1 MKYPDNLLYS
11 KSHEWLQELEDG
23 SVLIGIT
30 AYAAEQ
36 MGGVVYVDLPEAD
49 DEAELGESFAE
60 AESVKAVS
68 EIISPVSGV
77 ISVVNQDLEDQ
88 PNLLNDSPMTRGLF
102 VSAMSAN
109 AKSLWT
115 RQHTKPLS
123 RNRVLRFFRSA

>member
-88 PNLLNDSPMTRGLF
+88 PNLLNDSPYDAWIVRVSDVSEREELMDAAAYEAF
-102 VSAMSAN
+102 VAE
-109 AKSLWT
+109 
-115 RQHTKPLS
+115 
-123 RNRVLRFFRSA
+123 

>member
-88 PNLLNDSPMTRGLF
+88 PNLPNDSPYDAWIVRVSDVSEREELMDAAAYEAF
-102 VSAMSAN
+102 VAE
-109 AKSLWT
+109 
-115 RQHTKPLS
+115 
-123 RNRVLRFFRSA
+123 